1 MPGDPVHRRVRS
13 DGNISHNGF
22 SRGRNIHRC
31 WRGGYTQP
39 PYPNGARTYHRRQSG
54 SPAYFTLDSVAGT
67 ATTIIVAF
75 GDGTSVA
82 LMNSD
87 STKVAHIYKLPGTYT
102 VTVSVTDASGQ
113 TQSASFPVVVN

>member
-1 MPGDPVHRRVRS
+1 MATSPTTASVVGATSTAAGVAVTP
-13 DGNISHNGF
+13 
-22 SRGRNIHRC
+22 SRLTLTVQGPII
-31 WRGGYTQP
+31 
-39 PYPNGARTYHRRQSG
+39 AG

-67 ATTIIVAF
+67 STTIIVAF